1 MVNLIA
7 ATMIVLSLSPEAG
20 EGTKDERET
29 VRLSDSFFLG
39 DLTGGVERPALLPH
53 PRRSVYRIVIMP
65 GARTSLQQYRGPLE
79 PGQVGRGSDAQ
90 PPGGWHLPREHSQE

>member
-7 ATMIVLSLSPEAG
+7 ATMIALSLSPEAG

-53 PRRSVYRIVIMP
+53 PRIPVYRIVIMP
-65 GARTSLQQYRGPLE
+65 GGRTSLQQYRAPIE
-79 PGQVGRGSDAQ
+79 PGPRRRGSGVR
-90 PPGGWHLPREHSQE
+90 PPGGWRHLPERSQE